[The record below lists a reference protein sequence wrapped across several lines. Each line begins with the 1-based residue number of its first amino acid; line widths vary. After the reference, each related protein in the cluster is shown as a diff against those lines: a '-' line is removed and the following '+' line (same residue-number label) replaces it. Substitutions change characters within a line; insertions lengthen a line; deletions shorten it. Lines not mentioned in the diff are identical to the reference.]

1 MQQRDY
7 LQGQQVL
14 VLQEQGLE
22 LLAVDLAS
30 DTFMS
35 FAFKDH
41 TFATSLATASAI
53 AQIISSAVA
62 SSFVANIAAIA
73 SSSASTSDTLH
84 YFANPSHQDQGN
96 RFNFTDTSFL
106 PGKNFGVTYFAKRQ

>member
-1 MQQRDY
+1 M
-7 LQGQQVL
+7 LL
-14 VLQEQGLE
+14 EQGLE

-53 AQIISSAVA
+53 AQIISFAVA
-62 SSFVANIAAIA
+62 S
-73 SSSASTSDTLH
+73 
-84 YFANPSHQDQGN
+84 
-96 RFNFTDTSFL
+96 
-106 PGKNFGVTYFAKRQ
+106 